1 MKMAPASAEN
11 AARRCMSRSL
21 ILDMSRAGSRSRK
34 ESRIIN
40 RNR

>member
-1 MKMAPASAEN
+1 MKTAPAFAGN
-11 AARRCMSRSL
+11 VARRCMSRSL
-21 ILDMSRAGSRSRK
+21 ISGRGRAGSRSRK